1 MNKKKTILTKIKEI
15 FTEESMDE
23 VLFVDVKTE
32 DGRILRVSDME
43 VGATV
48 TEITED
54 GETEVES
61 GTFELEG
68 GTTMIV
74 EDGKISEI
82 NKVDEEAS
90 EEEKKE
96 DEEMD
101 IDSANVE
108 ADEHK
113 EDEEEEMDGE
123 YLKLEDGTEIH
134 VVTKVEGEISEGD
147 MVHLVVEGEM
157 VNAPEGEHRLE
168 DGRIIVLDEN
178 SMLTE
183 IRETL
188 SEEEK
193 EEEMSEVDEDV
204 MKPTDVV
211 DIIQDITGEDLVDE
225 EETTPTKVTGIL
237 KDLISQ
243 IKELKNSFEE
253 VKKENE
259 ELKSRF
265 NKFASE
271 PSEEPIKEKIS
282 FSTISRE
289 DKLRFFSKR

>member
-1 MNKKKTILTKIKEI
+1 MNKKKTILAKIKDI
-15 FTEESMDE
+15 FTEENGE
-23 VLFVDVKTE
+23 VSKFVDVKTE
-32 DGRILRVSDME
+32 DGTILRVSDME

-54 GETEVES
+54 GEKEVEG

-68 GTTMIV
+68 GVTMVV
-74 EDGKISEI
+74 EDGKISKI
-82 NKVDEEAS
+82 DKVDELD
-90 EEEKKE
+90 EEKKE

-101 IDSANVE
+101 EHKDKE
-108 ADEHK
+108 EEDEMDEH
-113 EDEEEEMDGE
+113 EGL
-123 YLKLEDGTEIH
+123 YLKLKDGTEIH
-134 VVTKVEGEISEGD
+134 VVTKVEGEVSEGD
-147 MVHLVVEGEM
+147 LVHLVVEGEM
-157 VNAPEGEHRLE
+157 VNAPEGEHELE

-188 SEEEK
+188 SEEKE
-193 EEEMSEVDEDV
+193 EEEMSEEVIEE
-204 MKPTDVV
+204 PT
-211 DIIQDITGEDLVDE
+211 LVE
-225 EETTPTKVTGIL
+225 ESEVPTKVTNQL

-243 IKELKNSFEE
+243 IKELKNSFEDM
-253 VKKENE
+253 KKENE

>member
-96 DEEMD
+96 DEEM
-101 IDSANVE
+101 
-108 ADEHK
+108 
-113 EDEEEEMDGE
+113 EEEIEEKEFDE

-147 MVHLVVEGEM
+147 MVHLVVEKEEGGM
-157 VNAPEGEHRLE
+157 VDAPEGEHTLE
-168 DGRIIVLDEN
+168 DGRIIV
-178 SMLTE
+178 
-183 IRETL
+183 
-188 SEEEK
+188 
-193 EEEMSEVDEDV
+193 VD
-204 MKPTDVV
+204 
-211 DIIQDITGEDLVDE
+211 GESKIV
-225 EETTPTKVTGIL
+225 
-237 KDLISQ
+237 
-243 IKELKNSFEE
+243 E
-253 VKKENE
+253 VKDVE
-259 ELKSRF
+259 
-265 NKFASE
+265 
-271 PSEEPIKEKIS
+271 
-282 FSTISRE
+282 
-289 DKLRFFSKR
+289 

>member
-1 MNKKKTILTKIKEI
+1 MNKKKTILAKIKDI
-15 FTEESMDE
+15 FTEEDGE
-23 VLFVDVKTE
+23 VSKFVDVKTE
-32 DGRILRVSDME
+32 DGTILRVSDME

-54 GETEVES
+54 GEKEVEG

-68 GTTMIV
+68 GVTMVV
-74 EDGKISEI
+74 EDGKISKI
-82 NKVDEEAS
+82 DKVDELD
-90 EEEKKE
+90 EEKKE

-101 IDSANVE
+101 EHKDKE
-108 ADEHK
+108 EEDEMDEH
-113 EDEEEEMDGE
+113 EGL
-123 YLKLEDGTEIH
+123 YLKLKDGTEIH
-134 VVTKVEGEISEGD
+134 VVTKVEGEVSEGD
-147 MVHLVVEGEM
+147 LVHLVVEGEM
-157 VNAPEGEHRLE
+157 VNAPEGEHELE

-204 MKPTDVV
+204 IQPTDVI
-211 DIIQDITGEDLVDE
+211 DPIQDITVEDVDE
-225 EETTPTKVTGIL
+225 DVDEVTPTKVTGIL

>member
-1 MNKKKTILTKIKEI
+1 MNKKKTILAKIKDI
-15 FTEESMDE
+15 FTEENGE
-23 VLFVDVKTE
+23 VSKFVDVKTE
-32 DGRILRVSDME
+32 DGTILRVSDME

-54 GETEVES
+54 GEKEVES

-68 GTTMIV
+68 GVTMVV
-74 EDGKISEI
+74 EDGKISKI
-82 NKVDEEAS
+82 DKVDELD
-90 EEEKKE
+90 EEKKE

-101 IDSANVE
+101 EHKDKE
-108 ADEHK
+108 EEDEMDEH
-113 EDEEEEMDGE
+113 EGL
-123 YLKLEDGTEIH
+123 YLKLKDGTEIH
-134 VVTKVEGEISEGD
+134 VVTKVEGEVSEGD
-147 MVHLVVEGEM
+147 LVHLVVEGEM
-157 VNAPEGEHRLE
+157 VNAPEGEHELE
-168 DGRIIVLDEN
+168 DGRIIVLDES
-178 SMLTE
+178 SMVTE

-188 SEEEK
+188 SEEKE
-193 EEEMSEVDEDV
+193 EEEMSEEVIEE
-204 MKPTDVV
+204 PT
-211 DIIQDITGEDLVDE
+211 LVE
-225 EETTPTKVTGIL
+225 ESEVPTKVTNQL

-243 IKELKNSFEE
+243 IKELKNSFEDM
-253 VKKENE
+253 KKENE

>member
-1 MNKKKTILTKIKEI
+1 MNKKKTILAKIKDI
-15 FTEESMDE
+15 FTEEDGE
-23 VLFVDVKTE
+23 VSKFVDVKTE
-32 DGRILRVSDME
+32 DGTILRVSDME

-54 GETEVES
+54 GEKEVEG

-68 GTTMIV
+68 GVTMVV
-74 EDGKISEI
+74 EDGKISKI
-82 NKVDEEAS
+82 DKVDELD
-90 EEEKKE
+90 EEKKE

-101 IDSANVE
+101 EHKDKE
-108 ADEHK
+108 EEDEMDEH
-113 EDEEEEMDGE
+113 EGL
-123 YLKLEDGTEIH
+123 YLKLKDGTEIH
-134 VVTKVEGEISEGD
+134 VVTKVEGEVSEGD
-147 MVHLVVEGEM
+147 LVHLVVEGEM
-157 VNAPEGEHRLE
+157 VNAPEGEHELE

-193 EEEMSEVDEDV
+193 EEEMSEVDED
-204 MKPTDVV
+204 
-211 DIIQDITGEDLVDE
+211 ITVEDVDE
-225 EETTPTKVTGIL
+225 DVDEVTPTKVTGIL